1 LEEGGEPS
9 RRLFYFLPETLR
21 IRIAWMDQRNE
32 PHWNVYYRTSPD
44 GGSTWSG
51 ETVLSTFVT
60 GYTYIFVDGFRFPFG
75 DYFDM
80 DIDNKSHTQT
90 ARQGEDARRCT
101 PCACKIGDEAF
112 RRAQTQQFFE
122 DKPMRA
128 ANRIGRVARL
138 ELYGA
143 LWFVVASQTSAGNAP
158 NVGWWSYAPLGA
170 RAFSPGIVLI
180 IGLSPCWCRGLE
192 A

>member
-1 LEEGGEPS
+1 
-9 RRLFYFLPETLR
+9 
-21 IRIAWMDQRNE
+21 MDQRYE

-90 ARQGEDARRCT
+90 ARQGRMQGDVRHVLAKSETKPFGEPRRSSFS
-101 PCACKIGDEAF
+101 KIS
-112 RRAQTQQFFE
+112 R
-122 DKPMRA
+122 
-128 ANRIGRVARL
+128 
-138 ELYGA
+138 
-143 LWFVVASQTSAGNAP
+143 
-158 NVGWWSYAPLGA
+158 
-170 RAFSPGIVLI
+170 
-180 IGLSPCWCRGLE
+180 
-192 A
+192 